1 MRARKLAAIAMLLLP
16 FVSSAVQAKPLL
28 KMTVEAEKDVTVTEG
43 GKKVVKRVKADKS
56 SPGET
61 LIFTLSYQNAGDE
74 RAVDV
79 KLDNPLPAG
88 TKYVSGSASGANAQV
103 SYSADGGKTFAAP
116 EQLSVEK
123 VKAGKKEKARA
134 QAVDYT
140 TIRWVISEIQPG
152 QSGQVSFRA
161 LVQ

>member
-1 MRARKLAAIAMLLLP
+1 MRARKFAALAVLLLP
-16 FVSSAVQAKPLL
+16 FVSSAVAAKPQLQ
-28 KMTVEAEKDVTVTEG
+28 MTVVAEKEVTVTEG
-43 GKKVVKRVKADKS
+43 GKQVVKRVKADKS

-61 LIFTLSYQNAGDE
+61 LIFTLSYQNSGDE

-88 TKYVSGSASGANAQV
+88 TKYVPGSASGANSQV
-103 SYSADGGKTFAAP
+103 SYSADGGKSFAAP

-123 VKAGKKEKARA
+123 VKAGKKEKVRA

-161 LVQ
+161 QVQ